1 MASDFPLQTLLDL
14 SQARLDDATRQLGQ
28 LLASEQED
36 EKKLSLLLSYRDEY
50 QARFREAARTG
61 MSRDEWRNF
70 QSFLMRLDEAVARQD
85 AVVNASRQRT
95 AHGQKAWLDER
106 TKVKAYDALSQ
117 RHRAREQ
124 RIEAKREQRFT
135 DEHAAKQFRAGD
147 EAE

>member
-95 AHGQKAWLDER
+95 ADGQKAWLDER
-106 TKVKAYDALSQ
+106 IKVKAYDALSQ